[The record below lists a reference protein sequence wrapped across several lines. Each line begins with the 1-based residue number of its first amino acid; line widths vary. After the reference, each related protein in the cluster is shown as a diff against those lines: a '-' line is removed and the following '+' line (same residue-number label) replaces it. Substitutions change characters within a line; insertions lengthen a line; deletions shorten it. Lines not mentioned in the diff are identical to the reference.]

1 MSGLGQIQNA
11 SVFTANA
18 LVRFAIWSN
27 LHSHNGRI
35 GDVVEDALEVAGS
48 PLVTNSQVDVA
59 GRVQLTGCV
68 VILKEEDE
76 IYRKT
81 NYHFDFHLMKH
92 EIRLQ
97 IFEKF

>member
-18 LVRFAIWSN
+18 LVLRVVLSN

-35 GDVVEDALEVAGS
+35 GDVVENALEVAGS
-48 PLVTNSQVDVA
+48 PLVADSQVDVA

-68 VILKEEDE
+68 VILKEEM
-76 IYRKT
+76 Y
-81 NYHFDFHLMKH
+81 
-92 EIRLQ
+92 
-97 IFEKF
+97 